1 MEIGLVRLAKM
12 CGSMEEF
19 AERLGWKQ
27 DLGSFTEY
35 IEEKVDSITA
45 LVRRN
50 QMFAAAAEAYAAGD
64 ARNAKRYRLEALV
77 LTGTVLDAGLLEL
90 TSPLLMAP
98 PRSTSKAHIPRRHP
112 VKTKVVDQAETGAGR
127 TRQVLHPK
135 VDSTKLKPVPA
146 EDLACAAIRTEVL
159 GYTGMTYGPKDAE
172 RPLIQMTI
180 RTAAMGGPF
189 GRGGRSVKAVCR
201 TLHNRMI
208 NHADLED
215 VPTPFWVVMDQMA
228 EQAGPQLE
236 QLFTKKSIIEAAVK
250 ICGEAKWNR
259 CVNAFNLLKTH
270 QDHRSKAGQCYSYIV
285 DDVFVT
291 DSNGKRVKAGLRLRP
306 RAATETCQFFEKQRA
321 DLRAARVGTVAFVAT
336 GAHEVA
342 PGKRV
347 PRLTPN
353 STDGL

>member
-12 CGSMEEF
+12 CSSMEEF

-27 DLGSFTEY
+27 DLEAFTEY
-35 IEEKVDSITA
+35 VEEKVASITT

-50 QMFAAAAEAYAAGD
+50 QMFAAAAEAYAGGD

-77 LTGTVLDAGLLEL
+77 LTGTALDAGLLEL

-98 PRSTSKAHIPRRHP
+98 PRLRPQAHIPRRHQ
-112 VKTKVVDQAETGAGR
+112 VKTKVDVAETGAGR
-127 TRQVLHPK
+127 TRKVLHPK
-135 VDSTKLKPVPA
+135 VDPTKLKPVSA
-146 EDLACAAIRTEVL
+146 EHLACEAIRTEVL
-159 GYTGMTYGPKDAE
+159 GYTGATYGPVGAE

-189 GRGGRSVKAVCR
+189 GRRGRSVKAVCR
-201 TLHNRMI
+201 TLHNGMI

-215 VPTPFWVVMDQMA
+215 VPTPFWVVLDQMA
-228 EQAGPQLE
+228 EQAGPKLE
-236 QLFTKKSIIEAAVK
+236 LLFTKKSIIEAAVK
-250 ICGEAKWNR
+250 ICGEAKRSR

-285 DDVFVT
+285 DDVFETRPV
-291 DSNGKRVKAGLRLRP
+291 DGKRVKAGLRLRP
-306 RAATETCQFFEKQRA
+306 RAGTETCQFFEKQRA
-321 DLRAARVGTVAFVAT
+321 DLRAARVGTVEFVAT

-342 PGKRV
+342 
-347 PRLTPN
+347 
-353 STDGL
+353 